1 MNRLIEEVASAKPPA
16 ARPPPPPKSL
26 VDMPPALPSLK
37 YVETPDDAYRYSQD
51 APYHK
56 HVPQVYPDSL
66 GFDWHDCDY
75 QITPSSRKYV
85 QKFNQNVP
93 EGEK

>member
-1 MNRLIEEVASAKPPA
+1 MTEAQFKEPLVILKTEEEMKRNFPIALQQLKVDMNRLIEEVASAKPPA

-56 HVPQVYPDSL
+56 HVP
-66 GFDWHDCDY
+66 
-75 QITPSSRKYV
+75 
-85 QKFNQNVP
+85 
-93 EGEK
+93 